1 MGALPGEVN
10 TMSPVPSSSSRCL
23 SPSCPS
29 GFLIVLMSWA
39 ALLLFILRAKCWVR
53 SSPMQ
58 VCVSWLIPFTPRQ
71 PLTRGRGAGTA
82 WVGGQGPA
90 AAPHGL
96 GKCRPKCPVKCSI
109 TPVHEAPRGLGQPGA
124 LPRLGGT
131 CEGSPGLTGP
141 EGSPGGPPAAHGAV
155 GATWR

>member
-10 TMSPVPSSSSRCL
+10 TTSPAPSSSSRCL

-29 GFLIVLMSWA
+29 GLLVVLTPWA
-39 ALLLFILRAKCWVR
+39 ALVLFVLRAKRWVR

-58 VCVSWLIPFTPRQ
+58 VCVSWLSPFTPRQ
-71 PLTRGRGAGTA
+71 PLPRARGAGTA
-82 WVGGQGPA
+82 CVGGQGPS

-96 GKCRPKCPVKCSI
+96 GKCRRTCPVKCSV
-109 TPVHEAPRGLGQPGA
+109 TPVREGPRGLGQPGA
-124 LPRLGGT
+124 LAWLGALARAAL
-131 CEGSPGLTGP
+131 GSQGRRK
-141 EGSPGGPPAAHGAV
+141 ARQCRGAV